1 MGMVKNPEALLYF
14 PHINPSLKKEKYIL
28 IIKIILS
35 FETMII
41 KKKKR
46 SKKIII
52 KWEKKLLIIKNK
64 KNYFWFLY
72 KINENFKEK

>member
-41 KKKKR
+41 KKKK
-46 SKKIII
+46 KK
-52 KWEKKLLIIKNK
+52 KKK
-64 KNYFWFLY
+64 KDQ
-72 KINENFKEK
+72 KK